1 MKFMKLKKYL
11 PLLVATLSIV
21 ACGGGG
27 GSGGGG
33 SGGGGGGDT
42 PPNITGDEIVV
53 AGESTPVFSNISCMN
68 AIITKDGALTLKSSC
83 PQPVVLSNISLLF
96 KSQDTKNSEPI
107 LFASGANSTDSNYS
121 LAFEQLS
128 ANKVGALLSVIA
140 KPEENS
146 NTNWYYINPESQIE
160 FRAIMVSGNMQDFDD
175 ALATSS
181 MEIVKPTDNLELLD
195 QLEPD
200 SSVRKLNLQHSLQVV
215 GATGGLDVG
224 IDTRFTDCGKYT
236 NCNGLTVNVLN
247 LNNELVATVRVPEDK
262 IGTAY
267 RARINNLPTGTYS
280 VNVPLLPNAEAKFDG
295 NLSSQVVEPGPIK
308 SALQVRYQ
316 STVGIL
322 NVVVHTNQA
331 QCNKYDCSS
340 LTVGVVNAMGKLVAN
355 LPIPSNAIM
364 GTFTQKI
371 DGLPQGL
378 YNFNVYS
385 PQGFAV
391 DLQPKS
397 GMVNV
402 YAQRS
407 VTTDISIRPPSAI
420 GSVMIKLGKPVHWES
435 AGMEIPLN
443 FQVYNTFN
451 GALVLTM
458 PIKPGQEKSISLPIS
473 DSTHKYQAFLTQ
485 GFASPANSLFYMQTS
500 PVKFDVTSGGNNV
513 VTLAPIVNQQEMK
526 LSAEKVKFDVT
537 GLKDGDSVVI
547 TADDSFKKFAY
558 GFAATYP
565 KDQFNDKK
573 FSFPRG
579 SLIALRAKAGNSP
592 GVAYRVNPKYD
603 SLVVTNKSVANF
615 TFSEST
621 SVAAVFN
628 YVPTFNYAYDSLIY
642 IPPNTP
648 GVPIKYFGLNSY
660 VVTNITTGDLTNISY
675 ESATLPS
682 GISID
687 NSRTTCNKITKLEK
701 NQTCVIVFKYAP
713 TTPNEWSSFAF
724 NMAFKNQESV
734 TVYSSV
740 INIPYSSRAR

>member
-1 MKFMKLKKYL
+1 MKFKKY
-11 PLLVATLSIV
+11 VSFFIAALSIV
-21 ACGGGG
+21 ACNGGGG
-27 GSGGGG
+27 GS
-33 SGGGGGGDT
+33 SGGNPAPT
-42 PPNITGDEIVV
+42 PAPTSTPAPIVV
-53 AGESTPVFSNISCMN
+53 TGESTPIFSNISCMS
-68 AIITKDGALTLKSSC
+68 ADITKDGMLTLNSSC
-83 PQPVVLSNISLLF
+83 PQPVILSNISLLF
-96 KSQDTKNSEPI
+96 KSQDTENSEPI
-107 LFASGANSTDSNYS
+107 LFASEATSVDGNYRLS
-121 LAFEQLS
+121 FEQLS

-140 KPEENS
+140 KPEESS
-146 NTNWYYINPESQIE
+146 NTNFYYINPASKIE
-160 FRAIMVSGNMQDFDD
+160 FRTTMVSGNIQNFDYN
-175 ALATSS
+175 LATSS

-200 SSVRKLNLQHSLQVV
+200 SSLRKLNLQHSLQVV

-224 IDTRFTDCGKYT
+224 IDTRYTACGKYT

-247 LNNELVATVRVPEDK
+247 SDNELVATVRVPEDK

-267 RARINNLPTGTYS
+267 VARINNLPTGTYS
-280 VNVPLLPNAEAKFDG
+280 VNVPLLPNAEAKFD
-295 NLSSQVVEPGPIK
+295 NDLSYQVVDPGQIK
-308 SALQVRYQ
+308 SPLQVRYQ
-316 STVGIL
+316 STVGVL
-322 NVVVHTNQA
+322 NLVVHTNQA

-340 LTVGVVNAMGKLVAN
+340 LTVSVVNAMGKLVAS
-355 LPIPSNAIM
+355 LPIPNNAIG
-364 GTFTQKI
+364 GTFTQKV

-385 PQGFAV
+385 PQGFAL

-402 YAQRS
+402 YAQREI
-407 VTTDISIRPPSAI
+407 TTDINIRPPSAV
-420 GSVMIKLGKPVHWES
+420 GNVTIKLGKPVNWES

-443 FQVYNTFN
+443 FQVYNTVN
-451 GALVLTM
+451 GALVLMM
-458 PIKPGQEKSISLPIS
+458 PIKPGQEKPISLPIS

-500 PVKFDVTSGGNNV
+500 PVKFHVTSGGNSV
-513 VTLAPIVNQQEMK
+513 VTLAPIANQQKMK
-526 LSAEKVKFDVT
+526 LSAEKVKFDVA

-558 GFAATYP
+558 GFAAAYP
-565 KDQFNDKK
+565 KAQFNNKK

-592 GVAYRVNPKYD
+592 GVAYQVNPKYD
-603 SLVVTNKSVANF
+603 SLVVTDKSVASF

-628 YVPTFNYAYDSLIY
+628 YVPTFNYPYDSLIY
-642 IPPNTP
+642 IPPNP
-648 GVPIKYFGLNSY
+648 LGGPIKYFGLNSY
-660 VVTNITTGDLTNISY
+660 VVTNITAGDLTNISY
-675 ESATLPS
+675 DSATLPS

-687 NSRTTCNKITKLEK
+687 DSRTTCNKITKLEK

-724 NMAFKNQESV
+724 NMAFKNQNGDP
-734 TVYSSV
+734 VYSSV